1 MDELFVVFVES
12 IDMDLKVYEKKEE
25 AEADLDGRLAQKQ
38 PARMESFGMWQVAE
52 VEKSNGNSASDP
64 DYWERLIL
72 NNGKCKLVLDYT
84 WHQPPEK
91 EGYYA
96 DYSIRF

>member
-25 AEADLDGRLAQKQ
+25 AQADFD
-38 PARMESFGMWQVAE
+38 ARQSKGQAVNMQSFGMWQVVE
-52 VEKSNGNSASDP
+52 VERSNGNSANDP

-72 NNGKCKLVLDYT
+72 DNGTYKLVLDYT